1 MKWGKKRFII
11 LIVTI
16 AMLQIIGCSQPVQQN
31 EVKQE
36 TQKQREAETKVEP
49 KEEENTKEVS
59 SKKGGEETLEK
70 QTEEVPENETKEISL
85 TENNGKEKKD
95 GLQDNNPSEKEDKL
109 EEGKKEKEAFTVERL
124 EKEKICYTTINLNVR
139 KGPGTS
145 YEVVGALKT
154 GEEAKVT
161 GIAENGWYQ
170 ILFKDKECYASNK
183 YLVDTKEEAEAIQ
196 KAREEAKAGE
206 QGAAIGEQQNKE
218 VIKEVP
224 QATKAIASGG
234 IIMIGDS
241 RCVQMQEAVQGGGC
255 SWICENSK
263 GYKWLEEVAIGW
275 ADPSVGKGTKVVFC
289 LGVNDPENVRKYA
302 ELVNA
307 KAAEWQ
313 QRGAVVYYVSVNPVW
328 ENPYTTKEEVEN
340 FNAVMPGLLSGVIW
354 VDTYSTLMEQGCK
367 IVDGLHYDAATSV
380 NIFNMIM
387 GRI

>member
-16 AMLQIIGCSQPVQQN
+16 AMLQIIGCSQPVQHN
-31 EVKQE
+31 EARQE
-36 TQKQREAETKVEP
+36 SQKQMEAETKVEP

-95 GLQDNNPSEKEDKL
+95 GLQDNNPSKKEGKL

-183 YLVDTKEEAEAIQ
+183 YFVDTKEEAEAIQ
-196 KAREEAKAGE
+196 KAREEAKARE

-224 QATKAIASGG
+224 QATKAVASGG

-307 KAAEWQ
+307 KTAEWQ

>member
-1 MKWGKKRFII
+1 MKWGKKRVII

-31 EVKQE
+31 EARQE
-36 TQKQREAETKVEP
+36 SQKQMEAETKVEP

-170 ILFKDKECYASNK
+170 ILFKDEECYASNK

-196 KAREEAKAGE
+196 KEREEAKARE

>member
-11 LIVTI
+11 LIITI

-36 TQKQREAETKVEP
+36 SQKQMEAETKVEP

-70 QTEEVPENETKEISL
+70 QTEEVPENETKEIFL

-95 GLQDNNPSEKEDKL
+95 GLQDNNPSKKEDKL
-109 EEGKKEKEAFTVERL
+109 EDGKKEKEAFTVERL

-196 KAREEAKAGE
+196 KAREEAKARE
-206 QGAAIGEQQNKE
+206 QGAAIVEQQNKE
-218 VIKEVP
+218 VITEVP

-275 ADPSVGKGTKVVFC
+275 ADPSIGKGTKVVFC

-307 KAAEWQ
+307 KTAEWQ

-340 FNAVMPGLLSGVIW
+340 FNTVMPGLLSGVIW

>member
-1 MKWGKKRFII
+1 MKWGKKGFII

-31 EVKQE
+31 EARQE
-36 TQKQREAETKVEP
+36 SQKQMEAETKVEP

-70 QTEEVPENETKEISL
+70 QTGEVSENETKEISL

-95 GLQDNNPSEKEDKL
+95 GLQDNNPSKKEDKL
-109 EEGKKEKEAFTVERL
+109 EERKKEKEAFTVEKL
-124 EKEKICYTTINLNVR
+124 EEEKIYYATINLNVR

-196 KAREEAKAGE
+196 KERQEAKARE

-275 ADPSVGKGTKVVFC
+275 ADPSIGKGTKVVFC

-307 KAAEWQ
+307 KTAEWQ

>member
-1 MKWGKKRFII
+1 MKWGKKEFIVSI
-11 LIVTI
+11 III
-16 AMLQIIGCSQPVQQN
+16 AMVQIIGCSQPVQQN

-36 TQKQREAETKVEP
+36 KQKQMEAETKVEP
-49 KEEENTKEVS
+49 KQEENTKEVS
-59 SKKGGEETLEK
+59 SQKGGEETLEK
-70 QTEEVPENETKEISL
+70 QTEEVPEDETKEISL

-95 GLQDNNPSEKEDKL
+95 GLQDNNPSKKEDKL

-139 KGPGTS
+139 KGPGTA

-170 ILFKDKECYASNK
+170 ILFKDEECYASNK

-196 KAREEAKAGE
+196 KERQEAKARE

-224 QATKAIASGG
+224 QATKAVASGG

-275 ADPSVGKGTKVVFC
+275 ADPSIGKGTKVVFC

-307 KAAEWQ
+307 KTAEWQ

>member
-31 EVKQE
+31 EARQE

-109 EEGKKEKEAFTVERL
+109 EEGKKEKEAFTVERF

-196 KAREEAKAGE
+196 KAREEAKARE

-224 QATKAIASGG
+224 QATKAVASGG

-307 KAAEWQ
+307 KTAEWQ